1 MSFKYLPALLVSGLS
16 AWCSVSYADDADHA
30 DHDFSVNGFITQGFF
45 ATDHNNVYG
54 ESSDHGSF
62 DFHEIG
68 LNTAYRFTPKLRGA
82 VQVMS
87 RQAGEVDNG
96 EPKLDYALLDYRF
109 TDSVE
114 QAVGVRVGRL
124 KVPFGFYNETRD
136 VAFTRPSIMLP
147 QSLYFDQARDLELS
161 IDGAILYG
169 SLSAPGGW
177 FDIDLLY
184 GSPQKD
190 TNVEYAYLA
199 MDAAGK
205 FDDSEGLMGRIVYN
219 TNNGGVRV
227 GATVSEYRLSYKP
240 AGGSFPY
247 EFNKGDLKLN
257 VAMLSA
263 QYNTEH
269 WSLTG
274 EYMVHDI
281 DWTELGGIY
290 AARPKTPLTSYY
302 LQLQY
307 RLNYNWDLLLR
318 YDDLKLDG
326 DDPQG
331 VLNSQLFGRPAHNFY
346 SKDITLGVGWRP
358 NADWLFRA
366 ELHNV
371 EGTGW
376 AAEQDNQD
384 PAALRKYWNIFALQA
399 TYRF

>member
-1 MSFKYLPALLVSGLS
+1 MNFKYFATLLLPAVSGLS
-16 AWCSVSYADDADHA
+16 FSSSLSAAEEA
-30 DHDFSVNGFITQGFF
+30 FSVNGFITQGVFY
-45 ATDHNNVYG
+45 TDNNNVYG
-54 ESSDHGSF
+54 ASDDKPSF

-68 LNTAYRFTPKLRGA
+68 LNTAYCFTPKLRGA

-87 RQAGEVDNG
+87 RQAGQVDNG
-96 EPKLDYALLDYRF
+96 EPQLDYALLDYRVSDLPGA
-109 TDSVE
+109 TYGLR
-114 QAVGVRVGRL
+114 AGRL

-169 SLSAPGGW
+169 SVDVPGGW
-177 FDIDLLY
+177 LDLDLLY
-184 GSPQKD
+184 GSPQTD

-205 FDDSEGLMGRIVYN
+205 FDGSEGYMARMIYNADAGRIRIG
-219 TNNGGVRV
+219 T
-227 GATVSEYRLSYKP
+227 TVAEYRLHYQPGAPGAP
-240 AGGSFPY
+240 AWN
-247 EFNKGDLKLN
+247 EFNDGDLKLN

-263 QYNTEH
+263 QYNTEN

-290 AARPKTPLTSYY
+290 SVRPKTPLTSYY

-318 YDDLKLDG
+318 YDDLVLDG
-326 DDPQG
+326 NDPRG
-331 VLNSQLFGRPAHNFY
+331 KRNSLLFPKQAHGFY
-346 SKDITLGVGWRP
+346 AQDVTLGVGWRP
-358 NADWLFRA
+358 NPAWLFRA
-366 ELHNV
+366 EIHNV
-371 EGTGW
+371 KGTGW
-376 AAEQDNQD
+376 AAEQDNPD
-384 PAALRKYWNIFALQA
+384 PASLKKYWNIFALQA